1 MDGFEIPTE
10 EIHMMNEVNNSHEST
25 HNPET
30 YGEVTQL
37 GARQLF
43 YYMKMFNNDKIHF
56 IDLGSGNGKLVV
68 QAYLEIPFLMK
79 AQGIELSPARHNH
92 ANKSWDNIK
101 GEANELRTE
110 TIKLHRTLSETNNQ
124 YQNKDTK
131 NDTVLN
137 LVQGDLFEMDI
148 STATHIYVAS
158 LCFTDEMM
166 NALSTKIISEGKNL
180 QYVATLK
187 QFSIEI
193 EKVGGFIKES
203 RYVEMTWTKPRGMGG
218 VVYFYSK
225 K

>member
-10 EIHMMNEVNNSHEST
+10 EIDMMNEVNNSHEST

-79 AQGIELSPARHNH
+79 AQGIELSPARHNL

-101 GEANELRTE
+101 EEANKLRTE
-110 TIKLHRTLSETNNQ
+110 TIKLHGTLSETNKQ
-124 YQNKDTK
+124 Y
-131 NDTVLN
+131 NDAVLN

-166 NALSTKIISEGKNL
+166 NALSTKIMKEGKNL
-180 QYVATLK
+180 QYVTTLK